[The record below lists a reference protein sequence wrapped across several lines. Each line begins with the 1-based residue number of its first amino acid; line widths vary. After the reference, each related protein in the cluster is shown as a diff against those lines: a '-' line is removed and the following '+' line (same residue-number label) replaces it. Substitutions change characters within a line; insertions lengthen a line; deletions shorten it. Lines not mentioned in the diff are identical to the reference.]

1 MNRAWYKALTA
12 LLWLAPAAIGFRYW
26 QIWDRL
32 PARVAGHF
40 DAAGRANG
48 WLTREASLY
57 YTVGFLFSLAAI
69 FTVVLYAVERKYP
82 LAKLSWA
89 LLAFLHLEIWSVA
102 YGLNSTLNYT
112 LYGTPV
118 AIVQLPIITGF
129 GVVAIVALALWEKRG
144 NALSQSELVAEE
156 VHAGKAWSLV
166 FLAPV
171 IVLVAVALAV
181 PNSLARMTLCVVG
194 FVMLTALAMAWD
206 GFHYYFSRH
215 GVEIRTLGFRL
226 KSIPLLQIKNY
237 EIQKWNP
244 VRGFGIRGVGN
255 HKAYVW
261 GKTGVRVQMYDGEVF
276 LGHNDPQRIVHDL
289 NVIKRYQQT

>member
-1 MNRAWYKALTA
+1 MNRAWYKTLTA
-12 LLWLAPAAIGFRYW
+12 LLWLAPAALGFRYW

-57 YTVGFLFSLAAI
+57 YTVGFLAFLAAI

-118 AIVQLPIITGF
+118 AIVQLPIVTGL
-129 GVVAIVALALWEKRG
+129 GVLAIVIVALWEKRG

-156 VHAGKAWSLV
+156 VHAGKAWSVV

-181 PNSLARMTLCVVG
+181 PNSVARMTLCVVG

>member
-1 MNRAWYKALTA
+1 MNRAWYKTLTA
-12 LLWLAPAAIGFRYW
+12 LLWLAPAALGFRYW

-57 YTVGFLFSLAAI
+57 YTVGFLAFLAAI

-156 VHAGKAWSLV
+156 VHAGKAWSVV

-181 PNSLARMTLCVVG
+181 PNSVARMTLCVVG

-215 GVEIRTLGFRL
+215 GVEICTLGFRL

>member
-1 MNRAWYKALTA
+1 MNRAWYKTLTA
-12 LLWLAPAAIGFRYW
+12 LLWLAPGALGFRYW

-57 YTVGFLFSLAAI
+57 YTVGFLAFLAAI

-118 AIVQLPIITGF
+118 AIVQLPIVTGL
-129 GVVAIVALALWEKRG
+129 GVLAIVIVALWEKRG

-156 VHAGKAWSLV
+156 VHAGKAWSVV

-181 PNSLARMTLCVVG
+181 PNSVARMTLCVVG